1 MMNKKCKKGLFK
13 TGYVSEID
21 RFLREFDANR
31 RELPLSRLKEIAETK
46 KIAAQRDGVVEE
58 PKNALWRGF

>member
-1 MMNKKCKKGLFK
+1 MNKKCKKGLFK

-31 RELPLSRLKEIAETK
+31 RELPPSRVKEIAK
-46 KIAAQRDGVVEE
+46 AKQIAAKRDGVVEE
-58 PKNALWRGF
+58 PKSTLWRGF

>member
-1 MMNKKCKKGLFK
+1 MNKKCKKGLFK

-31 RELPLSRLKEIAETK
+31 RELPPARLQEIAKAK
-46 KIAAQRDGVVEE
+46 KIAAKRDGVVEGS
-58 PKNALWRGF
+58 KNTLWKAF